1 MNTRLESLLLAG
13 LLASAGLGSAAP
25 AAAETF
31 WVEAPVIDVEPLT
44 RLVEVSV
51 PQEVCW
57 EEPVQ
62 EAGYYGP
69 ESHTPKVLGGIIGGV
84 IGNQFGGGRGR
95 DVMTVAGAL
104 LGASI
109 GNDAA
114 KRNRPYYPGRTV
126 MERRCEVEHV
136 THTEERTDGYRVTY
150 EYAGRQFVTRSP
162 VEPGPTIRV
171 RVRVEPAAY
180 NGGYRPSGQRY
191 GPPGYRG
198 RFQS

>member
-13 LLASAGLGSAAP
+13 WLAGAGLGIAAP
-25 AAAETF
+25 AAAEEF
-31 WVEAPVIDVEPLT
+31 WVDAPVIDVQPLV

-62 EAGYYGP
+62 QAGHYGP

-84 IGNQFGGGRGR
+84 IGNRFGGGRGR

-109 GNDAA
+109 GNDTA

-126 MERRCEVEHV
+126 MERRCEVEQV
-136 THTEERTDGYRVTY
+136 THTEERNDGYRVTY
-150 EYAGRQFVTRSP
+150 EYAGHQFVTRSP
-162 VEPGPTIRV
+162 VEPGATIRV
-171 RVRVEPAAY
+171 RVRVEPVSY
-180 NGGYRPSGQRY
+180 NGAHRPSRDGY